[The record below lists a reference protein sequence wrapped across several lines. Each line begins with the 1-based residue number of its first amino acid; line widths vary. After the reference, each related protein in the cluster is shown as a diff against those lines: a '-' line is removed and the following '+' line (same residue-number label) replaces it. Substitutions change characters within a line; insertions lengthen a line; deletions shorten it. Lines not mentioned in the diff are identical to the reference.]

1 MTDFEV
7 NVTGNSRLILQLI
20 EKHGYEAERHLFR
33 CLFSFIDFA
42 GDGKN
47 NGKDFL
53 QVINVWFQKLS
64 KPPPRKGFFVWTL
77 PHPRNFQLS
86 LTLSLTYKFWLL
98 RLPSPL
104 EFPMTFYRVGMDIFR
119 SCTIQVR

>member
-1 MTDFEV
+1 MCFINVCIQHTVTILLEHFHYCKVTDLF
-7 NVTGNSRLILQLI
+7 NPWLNLQLI

-53 QVINVWFQKLS
+53 QVITIKITCLGSWAPLL
-64 KPPPRKGFFVWTL
+64 T
-77 PHPRNFQLS
+77 NF
-86 LTLSLTYKFWLL
+86 
-98 RLPSPL
+98 
-104 EFPMTFYRVGMDIFR
+104 
-119 SCTIQVR
+119 

>member
-1 MTDFEV
+1 MDLRTEFEV
-7 NVTGNSRLILQLI
+7 NVYSGLILQLI

-53 QVINVWFQKLS
+53 QVIS
-64 KPPPRKGFFVWTL
+64 
-77 PHPRNFQLS
+77 
-86 LTLSLTYKFWLL
+86 
-98 RLPSPL
+98 
-104 EFPMTFYRVGMDIFR
+104 I
-119 SCTIQVR
+119 I

>member
-1 MTDFEV
+1 M
-7 NVTGNSRLILQLI
+7 QLI

-53 QVINVWFQKLS
+53 QVIIINITWLGS
-64 KPPPRKGFFVWTL
+64 W
-77 PHPRNFQLS
+77 
-86 LTLSLTYKFWLL
+86 LTLIY
-98 RLPSPL
+98 
-104 EFPMTFYRVGMDIFR
+104 
-119 SCTIQVR
+119 

>member
-1 MTDFEV
+1 M
-7 NVTGNSRLILQLI
+7 NLQLI

-53 QVINVWFQKLS
+53 QVSWYAVDLHMK
-64 KPPPRKGFFVWTL
+64 
-77 PHPRNFQLS
+77 
-86 LTLSLTYKFWLL
+86 
-98 RLPSPL
+98 
-104 EFPMTFYRVGMDIFR
+104 
-119 SCTIQVR
+119 IQD

>member
-1 MTDFEV
+1 MKIKYGLKPPHLGSRDACTIQIFFENASIQWTILLEHFQYCKVTDFS
-7 NVTGNSRLILQLI
+7 NPGLILQLI

-53 QVINVWFQKLS
+53 QVIIIKIKWLGS
-64 KPPPRKGFFVWTL
+64 WTI
-77 PHPRNFQLS
+77 NIC
-86 LTLSLTYKFWLL
+86 L
-98 RLPSPL
+98 RLETL
-104 EFPMTFYRVGMDIFR
+104 FM
-119 SCTIQVR
+119 

>member
-1 MTDFEV
+1 LF
-7 NVTGNSRLILQLI
+7 NPGLILQLI

-53 QVINVWFQKLS
+53 QVIIVKIKLL
-64 KPPPRKGFFVWTL
+64 GTL
-77 PHPRNFQLS
+77 
-86 LTLSLTYKFWLL
+86 
-98 RLPSPL
+98 
-104 EFPMTFYRVGMDIFR
+104 
-119 SCTIQVR
+119 